1 MGNFWR
7 IKPINDTSEEKF
19 YYKGEKSKNSKP
31 YNSSV
36 INKEHVKSIC
46 EIILRNQ
53 EYKNLN
59 QNN

>member
-1 MGNFWR
+1 MTQVKRSFI
-7 IKPINDTSEEKF
+7 IKVK
-19 YYKGEKSKNSKP
+19 KSKIQNL

>member
-19 YYKGEKSKNSKP
+19 YYKGEKKQNSKP

-53 EYKNLN
+53 EYKKFKSK
-59 QNN
+59 